1 MSAVLEEEFTNA
13 PGEAIPDAP
22 EWFNRLRA
30 KGQTDFQGLDH
41 PTKKNENWRFGKPKK
56 AQITEIPLTDEE
68 GMELDIEP
76 APEGVIR
83 FTFVNGY
90 CMSIE
95 GDTPEG
101 LVALPLNRA
110 IHEVSDYLESAIPP
124 MQGKLGSEKLAAFH
138 RASLEDGAI
147 ISIGDGVKVEQPI
160 EIVHLFTGEGR
171 SHTYLH
177 VVAGKNSH
185 ASIVESYKSTNGED
199 ASTVLSVS
207 DIKVENGAH
216 FKYLCTQE
224 LNVKSQL
231 IRLGESHTGEG
242 ADSTTAVLHTG
253 SEWVRDEFYSTV
265 DGRDARC
272 KILSVSVPHGEQ
284 EIDQRTFQHHAS
296 PHCYSELLYKNTLYD
311 KAKTIFSGIIFVDE
325 GAHHTDAYQTC
336 RNLLMSDVCEANSMP
351 GLEINADQ
359 VACSHGSTSAQV
371 SEEEI
376 FYLQA
381 RGISADAARQ
391 IIAEGFCADVF
402 KKLSNDALEEKAVQ
416 ALAKSFA

>member
-1 MSAVLEEEFTNA
+1 MSAVLEENITVS
-13 PGEAIPDAP
+13 PGEEIMDAP
-22 EWFNRLRA
+22 QWFNQLRA
-30 KGQTDFQGLDH
+30 EAFQAYEGLAF
-41 PTKKNENWRFGKPKK
+41 PTKKDENWRFGSPKK
-56 AQITEIPLTDEE
+56 AQITEIPLAEE
-68 GMELDIEP
+68 EDTFMDIEP

-83 FTFVNGY
+83 FTFVNGF

-95 GDTPEG
+95 GDVPEG
-101 LVALPLNRA
+101 LIALPLNRA
-110 IHEVSDYLESAIPP
+110 LHEDAERLESAIPAI
-124 MQGKLGSEKLAAFH
+124 QGKLGSGKLAAFH
-138 RASLEDGAI
+138 RASLEDGAFI
-147 ISIGDGVKVEQPI
+147 CISDGVKVEKPI

-171 SHTYLH
+171 SHTYLL
-177 VVAGKNSH
+177 VVAGENSQ
-185 ASIVESYKSTNGED
+185 AVITESFQSANDKD
-199 ASTVLSVS
+199 VSTVLSVS
-207 DIKVENGAH
+207 DIKVNKGAN

-224 LNVKSQL
+224 LNQKSEL
-231 IRLGESHTGEG
+231 IRLGESVTSEG

-272 KILSVSVPHGEQ
+272 KILSVSVPHGKQ
-284 EIDQRTFQHHAS
+284 EFDQRTFQHHAS
-296 PHCYSELLYKNTLYD
+296 PHCYSDLLYKNTLYD
-311 KAKTIFSGIIFVDE
+311 KAKTIFSGIIFVDK

-336 RNLLMSDVCEANSMP
+336 RNLLMSDTCEANSMP

-381 RGISADAARQ
+381 RGISAGAARQ

-402 KKLSNDALEEKAVQ
+402 KKLNHDALEEKAVQ